1 MKHIRYISLIL
12 LLGVMLFAGTFPYA
26 SSSVT
31 RPASAAATDALQG
44 LEEEGE
50 TPVNPIIE
58 SAFEPYYMDVSRTW
72 EEAGVPSARESILV
86 PGTRL
91 SGQSEGASVST
102 GSYAG
107 KEDVLIWNN
116 NRTEWIEYDIE
127 VPAEGMYEMALTY
140 HALIDEDAVYQ
151 SYRPTTMA
159 VSFDGEYVFN
169 EARAIEFARIFRDEL
184 PFKTDEKGNH
194 IRPRPIEQ
202 NQWMRQ
208 SFQDAEGTSSLP
220 LKWKLT
226 EGKHTLRLQSF
237 APIVIDQIELVPP
250 TTIPPYEEFQMTL
263 PENNGNTSGSEV
275 IVIEAENMQAKNDVA
290 IQVMTDQ
297 DPLMSPDA
305 DNKLIFNAI
314 GGTRWQNG
322 GGAITWSFTIPDSGR
337 YNLGIRA
344 YQGYQSSKKVYRK
357 IMIDGQVPFEE
368 LLAYPINYSTSWQGV
383 VIGPSAEEPYEIYLE
398 KGEHTLTLAATYAPY
413 NPVLNEQEQVLALI
427 RDLSENINTITGGV
441 EDTARTWRIK
451 ENFPELI
458 TRTEEIKQKLERMAA
473 MLLEVNGEADANSQ
487 SLSTA
492 ITDIEDI
499 LRYPN
504 DIPYKLEDLSLISSR
519 VASITASLT
528 AAPMALD
535 KLYIAPAGTAF
546 PRMEA
551 NWGEKTLRNTSS
563 FFHSFSSDNRLSS
576 SEDEVLNIWV
586 NYGRDYV
593 NLIQEMADQYFTPE
607 TGIEVQVD
615 LLPDENLLVM
625 ANAAGKSPD
634 IALGMTEGRPIELA
648 IRGAVEDLSD
658 YPGFDDLFEQY
669 SPGSTLPYYFA
680 DGYYALPETQRFQV
694 LYYRKDILQKLGLG
708 VPDTWEDVIEMLP
721 TLQQNGYNFHIP
733 YNDYMTFLYQYGAE
747 FYTADGMKTALDS
760 PEAFTGFK
768 LMTDLFTVYGIEQQ
782 VPSFY
787 QHFRDGDMPIGIADF
802 NFYLQMRVAAP
813 ELDGWWG
820 MAPLPGTMSER
831 GEVERWTGGNQT
843 AAAIFSNSDL
853 KEEAWQ
859 FLQWWLSSE
868 TQQRFGNDLE
878 GFYGVAFRWNTA
890 NLEAFTGL
898 PWNEE
903 ELAVMLEQWRWYK
916 DMANIPGSYF
926 IPREVMNAWNRTVLS
941 GQNYRDALE
950 EGILGMDREIWR
962 KAREFDY
969 IDEQGSIVDTYDPPQ
984 VTEPWKGVD
993 RYVNP

>member
-1 MKHIRYISLIL
+1 MNRIRYMFLIL
-12 LLGVMLFAGTFPYA
+12 LLGTVLLTGAFPYA
-26 SSSVT
+26 SHSFIPPVSAVDSVT
-31 RPASAAATDALQG
+31 DSA
-44 LEEEGE
+44 EEDNSL
-50 TPVNPIIE
+50 VNPSIE
-58 SAFEPYYMDVSRTW
+58 SAFEPYYMDVLKAW
-72 EEAGVPSARESILV
+72 EEEGARAAEKSVVIPASSIA
-86 PGTRL
+86 
-91 SGQSEGASVST
+91 GQSEGASVT
-102 GSYAG
+102 IGSYAG
-107 KEDVLIWNN
+107 KEDVLIWEN
-116 NRTEWIEYDIE
+116 NRTEWIEYVID

-140 HALIDEDAVYQ
+140 HSFNNEDAVYQ

-159 VSFDGEYVFN
+159 VSVDGEYMFN
-169 EARAIEFARIFRDEL
+169 EARAIEFTRWFRDEQ
-184 PFKTDEKGNH
+184 PFKTDANGNH
-194 IRPRPIEQ
+194 IRPKPIELE
-202 NQWMRQ
+202 QWITQ
-208 SFQDAEGTSSLP
+208 PFQDAEGTSSLP

-226 EGKHTLRLQSF
+226 EGKHKLRFQSF
-237 APIVIDQIELVPP
+237 APIVMGQIELTPP
-250 TTIPPYEEFQMTL
+250 SNTRSYEDIKASM
-263 PENNGNTSGSEV
+263 PENASEANEV
-275 IVIEAENMQAKNDVA
+275 IVIEAENMLAKNDVA
-290 IQVMTDQ
+290 IQAMADQ
-297 DPLMSPDA
+297 DPLMTPDA
-305 DNKLIFNAI
+305 ENKSIYNGV

-322 GGAITWSFTIPDSGR
+322 GGAITWTFTVPESGR
-337 YNLGIRA
+337 YRLGMRA
-344 YQGYQSSKKVYRK
+344 FQGYQSSKQVFRKV
-357 IMIDGQVPFEE
+357 MIDGKVPFEE
-368 LLAYPINYSTSWQGV
+368 LLAYPISYSTGWQGLV
-383 VIGPSAEEPYEIYLE
+383 LSSNTGEPYEFYLE
-398 KGEHTLTLAATYAPY
+398 KGDHTLTLAATYAPY
-413 NPVLNEQEQVLALI
+413 HAVLNEQEQVLASL
-427 RDLSENINTITGGV
+427 RALSENINTITGGV

-458 TRTEEIKQKLERMAA
+458 TETEGIAKSVERMVA
-473 MLLEVNGEADANSQ
+473 MLLEVNGEVDANSQ

-492 ITDIEDI
+492 VKDLEDI

-519 VASITASLT
+519 IASITTSLT
-528 AAPMALD
+528 TAPLALD
-535 KLYIAPAGTAF
+535 KLYIAPAGTDF

-551 NWGEKTLRNTSS
+551 NWGEKTLRNVTS
-563 FFHSFSSDNRLSS
+563 FFHSFSSDNRLSA
-576 SEDEVLNIWV
+576 SEEEVLNIWV

-607 TGIEVQVD
+607 TGIQVQVD

-648 IRGAVEDLSD
+648 IRGAVEKLSD
-658 YPGFDDLFEQY
+658 YPGFDELFAAY
-669 SPGSTLPYYFA
+669 SPGSTLPYYF
-680 DGYYALPETQRFQV
+680 DNGYYALPETQRFQV
-694 LYYRKDILQKLGLG
+694 LYYRKDILQQLGLD
-708 VPDTWEDVIEMLP
+708 VPDTWEDVIRMLP

-747 FYTADGMKTALDS
+747 FYSETGMKTALDS
-760 PEAFTGFK
+760 PEAFSGFK
-768 LMTDLFTVYGIEQQ
+768 LMTDLFNVYGIERQ

-820 MAPLPGTMSER
+820 MAPLPGIYGDS

-843 AAAIFSNSDL
+843 AASIFSNSNL
-853 KEEAWQ
+853 KEEAWK

-890 NLEAFTGL
+890 NLDAFTGL

-916 DMANIPGSYF
+916 DMANLPGSYL

-950 EGILGMDREIWR
+950 EGTLSIDREIWR
-962 KAREFDY
+962 KAREFGF
-969 IDEQGSIVDTYDPPQ
+969 IDSQGSVVDTYDPPQ

-993 RYVNP
+993 KYVNP